1 MASNQEGRQ
10 INTVSKS
17 PKIPH
22 SHFTLNKRFGLT
34 TTFAKNVPIYAREFV
49 TDDGPVTIEPNCD
62 IRSYTLKA
70 PMIGTI
76 KKHVSFYQV
85 PLQSVLPFN
94 WEKIVKIPNRGTDVS
109 GDSSI
114 PGNVQCLDGVN
125 TVVSNFPR
133 RCYNIVRQD
142 FSDIQDTFANYPIS
156 PGDSQT
162 NVFILSSLIFVLR
175 NEMFLSEGSLIA
187 HLGAHFGY
195 PVYFRINSDSSFF
208 VDKNFSFDEFCE
220 YLLTVVSR
228 YTFSVSTSSDIIKS
242 GSGFKHVR
250 KVLDFMRSHSGPF
263 NVRVSAVGDVSV
275 FAPLDDFNFGLSY
288 ETLSSEPYNYLRCVA
303 YQLVNAHYF
312 TNDKVDYINTAEL
325 YRQHICSLIRDCG
338 ESDSYFSYNGVN
350 TLYDYLSGHY
360 MSILLSDFY
369 EFTPSDVSSDNSFWS
384 YYSYFQSIFGFNYS
398 LRYMDY
404 FVGARPKNLAVG
416 NTSVRVAD
424 NTVQVVDITKN
435 LVKQRLLNAV
445 GRIGNTIE
453 EYSDKILGK
462 HLEYDYHNPK
472 YLFSFDADVFTSEV
486 ENTGDAQMNDP
497 NSVTAVMR
505 GRFGNHQFTFSIDR
519 YSVIIGI
526 EYTDFARFY
535 HSTQERSTMAI
546 DRFDMFVPE
555 LQYIGDQELRRSEIL
570 VGSPMEEPFGYQL
583 RDMQFKQAYDECA
596 GGFVDY
602 LPGWLFKFNPL
613 DFTSVNDPADSLYI
627 SPSFVRSLPT
637 ELDDFYL
644 SLEHMNLAGY
654 FHFIEMWD
662 IKVSAKRPMAYAPEI
677 L

>member
-10 INTVSKS
+10 INSVSKS

-22 SHFTLNKRFGLT
+22 SLFTLNKRFGLT

-85 PLQSVLPFN
+85 PLQCVLPFN

-114 PGNVQCLDGVN
+114 PGNVQCLNGVN
-125 TVVSNFPR
+125 TVVSNFSSR
-133 RCYNIVRQD
+133 IISLLSSD
-142 FSDIQDTFANYPIS
+142 FNELQSAYSDFPS
-156 PGDSQT
+156 SGGSS
-162 NVFILSSLIFVLR
+162 FILSALLFVLKYE
-175 NEMFLSEGSLIA
+175 NFLSEGSLIA

-195 PVYFRINSDSSFF
+195 PVYFKLDDSSSYCD
-208 VDKNFSFDEFCE
+208 DKYFSFDEFCE
-220 YLLTVVSR
+220 YLLDVVSR
-228 YTFSVSTSSDIIKS
+228 YNFSIFTSSDVVKP
-242 GSGFKHVR
+242 GSGVKHVR
-250 KVLDFMRSHSGPF
+250 KVLDFMRSHNGPF
-263 NVRVSAVGDVSV
+263 TISSTTVSPSISDLPV
-275 FAPLDDFNFGLSY
+275 LDSFSFGRY
-288 ETLSSEPYNYLRCVA
+288 YDTVSSEPYNYLRCVA

-325 YRQHICSLIRDCG
+325 YRQHIYSLLLSCG
-338 ESDSYFSYNGVN
+338 EGKDTFTYNGVE
-350 TLYDYLSGHY
+350 TPFDYLSGHY
-360 MSILLSDFY
+360 FSVLFGDYLGYLVTDIPADD
-369 EFTPSDVSSDNSFWS
+369 TFWN
-384 YYSYFQSIFGFNYS
+384 YYAYIQAIFGFNYS

-416 NTSVRVAD
+416 NTSVRVQN
-424 NTVQVVDITKN
+424 NTVEVVDITKN

-453 EYSDKILGK
+453 EYSDKILGR

-486 ENTGDAQMNDP
+486 ENTGEAQMSDP

-505 GRFGNHQFTFSIDR
+505 GRFGNHQFTFSVDR

-570 VGSPMEEPFGYQL
+570 ASSPMEEPFGYQL

-613 DFTSVNDPADSLYI
+613 EFTSINDPGHTLVI
-627 SPSFVRSLPT
+627 SPSFVRSQPT